1 MVGGVPTDNDVS
13 TGASRAAVDGF
24 LVLRP
29 LPVDEPARGVVDFLV
44 VDFFLIG
51 FSVMAS

>member
-13 TGASRAAVDGF
+13 TGASLAAGGFF
-24 LVLRP
+24 LVLR
-29 LPVDEPARGVVDFLV
+29 LVDEPARGVVDFLV